1 MYGIKNCCFSKNRL
15 ISNKSICYYLF
26 YYINNVYMYIEVNN
40 YDIVFLISYLFVY
53 VWDWVEN
60 ILL

>member
-1 MYGIKNCCFSKNRL
+1 
-15 ISNKSICYYLF
+15 
-26 YYINNVYMYIEVNN
+26 MYIEVNN
-40 YDIVFLISYLFVY
+40 YDIVFLISYVFVY

>member
-1 MYGIKNCCFSKNRL
+1 
-15 ISNKSICYYLF
+15 
-26 YYINNVYMYIEVNN
+26 MYIEVNN

>member
-1 MYGIKNCCFSKNRL
+1 
-15 ISNKSICYYLF
+15 
-26 YYINNVYMYIEVNN
+26 MYIEVNN
-40 YDIVFLISYLFVY
+40 YDIVFLISYLFEY